1 MATRWT
7 KDQIDFLKENY
18 GIISD
23 EEISQKLNKTIS
35 SIKHKVSREGIESPK
50 TWTEEELQYLRD
62 NYKTK
67 TYKELAK
74 ELGRSKAAIDLKIN
88 RMGLVK
94 SKYEYDHSFFKDIQT
109 EAQAYWCG
117 FIMADGCVST
127 NEEINSCE
135 ICIKLQAGDADH
147 LRKFNKSIKGNVPV
161 TLFDD
166 WIVRPGETEETISH
180 QCQIRLYSQE
190 MFHDLEKYGV
200 IPNKSLIKQFP
211 KNIPDN
217 LMNHF
222 IRGYFDGNGSISF
235 KENKYRSCSFCTG
248 SEIFANDMSN
258 YINEKVCKTSKI
270 YKSKRA
276 NCFSFNVSSY
286 DSTYAFLNYL
296 YKDATIYLD
305 RKFQKKEQFLNS
317 EGLKRYLLRQSE
329 MVG

>member
-88 RMGLVK
+88 RMRLVK

-109 EAQAYWCG
+109 EVQAYWCG
-117 FIMADGCVST
+117 FIMADGCVSI
-127 NEEINSCE
+127 NEKINSCE
-135 ICIKLQAGDADH
+135 VCIKLQAVDADH

-166 WIVRPGETEETISH
+166 WTILPGKTEKTVSH
-180 QCQIRLYSQE
+180 QCQIRLYSEE
-190 MFHDLEKYGV
+190 MFHDLTKYGI
-200 IPNKSLIKQFP
+200 IPNKSLVKQFP
-211 KNIPDN
+211 TNIPDN

-235 KENKYRSCSFCTG
+235 KENKTKVCSFNSG
-248 SEIFANDMSN
+248 SEDFIKGLHEYLNK
-258 YINEKVCKTSKI
+258 YVCKTSAI
-270 YKSKRA
+270 YKSKKAHVYRLQ
-276 NCFSFNVSSY
+276 FTSY
-286 DSTYAFLNYL
+286 ESTYTFLNYL

-305 RKFQKKEQFLNS
+305 QKFQKKEQFLNS

>member
-18 GIISD
+18 GIISNK
-23 EEISQKLNKTIS
+23 EISQRLDKTIS
-35 SIKHKVSREGIESPK
+35 SIKHKANREGIESPRS
-50 TWTEEELQYLRD
+50 WTEEDLQYLRD

-88 RMGLVK
+88 RMGFVK

-117 FIMADGCVST
+117 FIMADGCVT
-127 NEEINSCE
+127 INERINSCE
-135 ICIKLQAGDADH
+135 VCIKLQARDADH
-147 LRKFNKSIKGNVPV
+147 LKKFNKSIKGNVPV
-161 TLFDD
+161 ILFDE
-166 WIVRPGETEETISH
+166 WVIRPGETEKTIAH
-180 QCQIRLYSQE
+180 LCQIRLYSQE
-190 MFHDLEKYGV
+190 MFHDLGKYGV
-200 IPNKSLIKQFP
+200 IPNKSMIKQFP
-211 KNIPDN
+211 KNIPDK

-222 IRGYFDGNGSISF
+222 IRGYFDGNGSFTF
-235 KENKYRSCSFCTG
+235 KENKFRSCSFCTG
-248 SEIFANDMSN
+248 SKEFAEGMCN
-258 YINEKVCKTSKI
+258 YINEKVCKTSGV
-270 YKSKRA
+270 YESKR
-276 NCFSFNVSSY
+276 NHSFVFRTSSY
-286 DSTYAFLNYL
+286 ESTYAFLNYL